1 VLVTAVAILATLIA
15 PLSSAQTVNA
25 TLVPSS
31 IGNNGTFTLTLQIS
45 TNFVSSGITYFL
57 QSSSNANGLFRI
69 VSRDMSMSPYPD
81 PTTDDATAFGGDA
94 GLLNPVNDFDLGATN
109 NGSATDPAGMYTI
122 AILTL
127 QLVNPFP
134 GPASTAYLSTAASS
148 QIALAGGLK
157 TAHLQLW
164 PRLSS
169 PSRSQ
174 QPFPSLYSAGCCF
187 SAPHGALGGKPA
199 AGTWPRPTATDS
211 QRVTR
216 WGTTSGEVSL
226 DAAHNT

>member
-1 VLVTAVAILATLIA
+1 MNTPSRAVVMRRVLVTAVAILATLLA

-81 PTTDDATAFGGDA
+81 PTTDDATAFGGDP

-134 GPASTAYLSTAASS
+134 GPGQYSIFIDRGIVTDRTGGGFEDRPFTAMASFIVPVPEPATVSFAVF
-148 QIALAGGLK
+148 GGLLLLG
-157 TAHLQLW
+157 AAW
-164 PRLSS
+164 R
-169 PSRSQ
+169 SR
-174 QPFPSLYSAGCCF
+174 
-187 SAPHGALGGKPA
+187 
-199 AGTWPRPTATDS
+199 R
-211 QRVTR
+211 
-216 WGTTSGEVSL
+216 
-226 DAAHNT
+226 